1 MNEKDIENIQ
11 GTLSHDDKLK
21 LDKMI
26 KPLKDEMEIYR
37 KRKNAIESFSYFDKN
52 NNGLIKELEF
62 KKILTL
68 MGINKNEKIEYFL
81 ERASYE
87 GNGFINYVEFVNFL
101 FKPVENKIK
110 KIFKK
115 KKNSSN

>member
-1 MNEKDIENIQ
+1 MENETDYHKLKTTKKQILNEKDIENIV
-11 GTLSHDDKLK
+11 GTFSCNTKNK

-37 KRKNAIESFSYFDKN
+37 KRKNAIESFSYFDKD
-52 NNGLIKELEF
+52 NNGLINATEF

-68 MGINKNEKIEYFL
+68 MGINKNEKIEYFF

-87 GNGFINYVEFVNFL
+87 GNGFINYVEL
-101 FKPVENKIK
+101 
-110 KIFKK
+110 
-115 KKNSSN
+115 